1 MGAGS
6 ARLVGALALTA
17 AVAAFA
23 AGGAFTAT
31 VDDTVVNTLGAELQ
45 SLDATGG
52 AVMLELAG
60 EPSAV
65 TYTKARG
72 LGASE
77 ADAGKAGKASKERNE
92 QAQGAV
98 LAGLQSAGIDATPL
112 YQVQSAYNGIA
123 VQAAPG
129 TIDEL
134 AALPGVAAVHV
145 IPLVELDNHSSVP
158 LIGAL
163 QAWGTYGKTGTG
175 MSIAVIDT
183 GIDYVHRG
191 FGGSGSSADYL
202 AAGSAA
208 ANPPA
213 TTDNP
218 AGFTIP
224 GIYPSAKVVGGFDF
238 AGDAYNASGTGAALV
253 PKPDPNPMDCNGH
266 GTHVAGTAAG
276 TGVNADGTAYAGPYN
291 GSVNTTAMGI
301 GPGVAPG
308 AKLYGLRVF
317 GCAGSTNLTAAAIN
331 WATDPN
337 RDGNPSDHVDV
348 INMSL
353 GSAYGTPDDPSAAAS
368 NNAAALGVI
377 VVTSAG
383 NSGDS
388 YYVSG
393 SPGSAVRALAT
404 ASSLDAAERA
414 DAIIVNTPASIAG
427 KYIGSKSQSFSWTGA
442 NQERTG
448 NVYYPATNQ
457 FGCSPWTGADLAN
470 IAGRIVLVDWKIGTD
485 PFPCGSAVRANNA
498 TAAGATGIIMADST
512 TFLDTAI
519 GGNATTPGM
528 YTNVLVGNTLKSQL
542 TAGVVNPALNV
553 TLSGI
558 QVGESI
564 DNARIDALSSFSSR
578 GPTARSTGLKPDIT
592 APGQTIWSPDR
603 LTGFRGRSLNGTS
616 MASPHM
622 AGVMALLKQTHPT
635 WSVEQLKAL
644 AMNTAG
650 SDIFGSFNQTGDKYN
665 PGRVGAG
672 RVQVPAALAS
682 TSIAYNADG
691 SGSVSVSFGD
701 VEVAGTYTAQRTIRV
716 ENHGA
721 SAQTYTLGY
730 DARSSIPGVS
740 YSFPGGSSVAVPA
753 GGSATVVVQLN
764 ADASQMQNT
773 RDATVAGTQT
783 VAGTTPPNT
792 NPRHWLSEAA
802 GLVTLT
808 PTSGPQLRVPVYV
821 AARPASTTKAAPK
834 FLNVGKRT
842 SAKINIAGEGV
853 NTGAE
858 PLGYV
863 SKVSAFELG
872 ITSAPATLGTGV
884 SELAR
889 GADLQYAGAV
899 VKGTTA
905 YFGLSTFGDW
915 AAPATD
921 TQFNVQVDRNNDGT
935 ADVTAFTTRYTTGPN
950 ADPLDVF
957 VVGVGTT
964 AVSFT
969 NIFNSNVNTAPYNNS
984 VLVVPVPL
992 ASLALPAGTTS
1003 FKYRVV
1009 GSSRFWGT
1017 IDTTDWATYNVAT
1030 PGLTFSDG
1038 LAGTTMYPAIE
1049 GQKIDVGYN
1058 DAAFTANGSLGVL
1071 LLHHFNTSGNRAEVL
1086 EIKKSTENKKN
1097 TENKKK

>member
-1 MGAGS
+1 MRMGS
-6 ARLVGALALTA
+6 SRLVGALALTA

-23 AGGAFTAT
+23 AGGASSAAT
-31 VDDTVVNTLGAELQ
+31 DDTVVNGLGVELQ
-45 SLDATGG
+45 ALDATGG

-72 LGASE
+72 LGASK
-77 ADAGKAGKASKERNE
+77 ADAGKAGKESKQKAE

-98 LAGLQSAGIDATPL
+98 LADLAGAGIDATVL

-129 TIDEL
+129 TLAEL
-134 AALPGVAAVHV
+134 AALPGVVAVHQ

-163 QAWGTYGKTGTG
+163 QAWGSYGKTGTG
-175 MSIAVIDT
+175 TSIAVIDT

-202 AAGSAA
+202 AARSAA

-213 TTDNP
+213 ATDNP
-218 AGFTIP
+218 AGFSIP

-238 AGDAYNASGTGAALV
+238 AGDAYNASGTGAALI

-266 GTHVAGTAAG
+266 GTHVSGTASG
-276 TGVNADGTAYAGPYN
+276 TGVNGDGTAYSGPYN
-291 GSVNTTAMGI
+291 GTVDTAAMGI

-337 RDGNPSDHVDV
+337 RDGDPSDHVDV

-353 GSAYGTPDDPSAAAS
+353 GSSYGTPDDPSAAAS
-368 NNAAALGVI
+368 DNAAALGVI

-388 YYVSG
+388 FFVSG
-393 SPGSAVRALAT
+393 SPGSAVRAIAT
-404 ASSLDAAERA
+404 ASSQDAAERA
-414 DAIIVNTPASIAG
+414 DAIIVTAPAGIAG
-427 KYIGSKSQSFSWTGA
+427 TYIGSKSVNFSWTGA
-442 NQERTG
+442 NQERSG
-448 NVYYPATNQ
+448 NLYYPATNQ
-457 FGCSPWTGADLAN
+457 FGCSAWSGADAAN
-470 IAGRIVLVDWKIGTD
+470 IAGRIVLVDWKIGNN
-485 PFPCGSAVRANNA
+485 PFPCGSGLRANNA
-498 TAAGATGIIMADST
+498 QAAGAIGIVMADST
-512 TFLDTAI
+512 TFLDTSI
-519 GGNATTPGM
+519 GGNAVVPAM
-528 YTNVLVGNTLKSQL
+528 YTNVNVGNMLKSQL
-542 TAGVVNPALNV
+542 TAGAISGVQVK
-553 TLSGI
+553 LSGI
-558 QVGESI
+558 VVGESN
-564 DNARIDALSSFSSR
+564 DTARIDSLSSFSSR
-578 GPTARSTGLKPDIT
+578 GPRARDTGLKPDIT
-592 APGQTIWSPDR
+592 APGHTIWSPDR

-616 MASPHM
+616 MAAPHM
-622 AGVMALLKQTHPT
+622 AGAMALLKQTHPT

-650 SDIFGSFNQTGDKYN
+650 SDVFEQFGQTGNKYN
-665 PGRVGAG
+665 PGRVGSG
-672 RVQVPAALAS
+672 RVEIASALAS
-682 TSIAYNADG
+682 SSIAYNANG
-691 SGSVSVSFGD
+691 TGAVSVSFGA
-701 VEVAGTYTAQRTIRV
+701 VEVAGTATLQRTIRV

-721 SAQTYTLGY
+721 AAETYALAY
-730 DARSSIPGVS
+730 SARSSIPGVS
-740 YSFPGGSSVAVPA
+740 YSFPGGSSVTVPA
-753 GGSATVVVQLN
+753 GGSATVVVQLD
-764 ADASQMQNT
+764 ADASLMQNT
-773 RDATVAGTQT
+773 RDATVAGIQT
-783 VAGTTPPNT
+783 VAGTTNT
-792 NPRHWLSEAA
+792 NPRQWLSESA

-808 PTSGPQLRVPVYV
+808 PTAGPQLRVPVYA
-821 AARPASTTKAAPK
+821 AARPASTTKAAPQ
-834 FLNVGKRT
+834 FLNVGKGT

-858 PLGYV
+858 PLGYL

-872 ITSAPATLGTGV
+872 VASGKATLGTGV

-889 GADLQYAGAV
+889 GADLQYVGAA

-905 YFGLSTFGDW
+905 YFGLATYGDW

-921 TQFNVQVDRNNDGT
+921 TQFTVQVDRNNDGA
-935 ADVTAFTTRYTTGPN
+935 ADVTAFTTRFTTGPN

-957 VVGVGTT
+957 VVGVGTS

-969 NIFNSNVNTAPYNNS
+969 NIFNSNVNTAPYNSN

-1009 GSSRFWGT
+1009 GTSRFWGT
-1017 IDTTDWATYNVAT
+1017 IDTTAWATYNVAT

-1038 LAGTTMYPAIE
+1038 LAGTTMYPALD
-1049 GQKIDVGYN
+1049 GQKINVGYN

-1071 LLHHFNTSGNRAEVL
+1071 LLHHFNQRGQRAEVL
-1086 EIKKSTENKKN
+1086 AIKK
-1097 TENKKK
+1097 